1 MAWINPTI
9 NNLSQFLGNFNLINT
24 KESSN
29 SKLKYNPTYG
39 NNTFFNYIKG
49 PFVDYNPAVTFNT
62 KQIGFDIKTTKELTN
77 KTNDTTKLESQFLSL
92 DKVETPQ
99 ITFGLNVS
107 TSNAVSKFNP
117 TYDDNVKLI
126 PDSNLK
132 QFEFGIN
139 NGANY
144 TSATIYDEVTKQYL
158 NRYNT
163 RLFLPEIYNL
173 TNPDGKLNSNSDPEA
188 GLASGIGAV
197 GTIGAGLF
205 GVPAI
210 SNVVGNFLQLAN
222 PAPTYL
228 TLNYDNLFNIPGV
241 YLQDF
246 RAMRILTGNVSKI
259 RLDGISAAI
268 RGSVKGAIYAGASA
282 IPTGPYIAF
291 NLDGP
296 GKLGYGW
303 GSHDDRYAIRTDFT
317 MRSQLATRW
326 SGNKFKLTLNPIERF
341 TPFRGDK
348 VNVIDFSKRAL
359 DSIYQYKPDLGIES
373 LNSLRLDETQ
383 DFIKFY
389 ITGPN
394 LVAGNESAQ
403 DDVIVFRATIKQL
416 DDRFSPDWIEQK
428 MVGRA
433 DKNYT
438 YQGYSRDVDLQFTV
452 YATDRDE
459 VKPIWRKLNALAGY
473 TAPTYDKNTI
483 AMIAPW
489 IRITI
494 GDLFVQQ
501 PAIISSLSYTL
512 HDQDTTWEINLEN
525 DPQMMQTPHKIEVS
539 LGLNMI
545 TDFVPQ
551 NKGKF
556 YSLAKEFDTNGQPLN
571 GNRNWLSDFNKNPRN

>member
-9 NNLSQFLGNFNLINT
+9 SNLSQFLGNFDLI
-24 KESSN
+24 
-29 SKLKYNPTYG
+29 
-39 NNTFFNYIKG
+39 
-49 PFVDYNPAVTFNT
+49 NT
-62 KQIGFDIKTTKELTN
+62 KQIGFDIKTTKELNN
-77 KTNDTTKLESQFLSL
+77 KTNDTTKIASQFPSL
-92 DKVETPQ
+92 DKVVTPT

-107 TSNAVSKFNP
+107 SSNAVSNSNP
-117 TYDDNVKLI
+117 TYDDNIKLI
-126 PDSNLK
+126 PKSNLK

-139 NGANY
+139 DGANF
-144 TSATIYDEVTKQYL
+144 TSAIAYDKATDQYL
-158 NRYNT
+158 SRYNT
-163 RLFLPEIYNL
+163 RLFVPEIYNL

-197 GTIGAGLF
+197 GTVGAGLF

-241 YLQDF
+241 YIQDF

-259 RLDGISAAI
+259 RLDGISATI
-268 RGSVKGAIYAGASA
+268 RGSVKGAIYAGAS
-282 IPTGPYIAF
+282 ILPTGPYIAF

-326 SGNKFKLTLNPIERF
+326 APSETKFKLTRNPVERF
-341 TPFRGDK
+341 TPFRGDR
-348 VNVIDFSKRAL
+348 VNVIDFGKRAL
-359 DSIYQYKPDLGIES
+359 DSIYQYKPDLGIEG
-373 LNSLRLDETQ
+373 LNNLRLDETQ

-512 HDQDTTWEINLEN
+512 HDQDTTWEINLED
-525 DPQMMQTPHKIEVS
+525 DPQMMQTPHKIEVT

-551 NKGKF
+551 TKGKF
-556 YSLAKEFDTNGQPLN
+556 YSLAKEFDEKGQPLN